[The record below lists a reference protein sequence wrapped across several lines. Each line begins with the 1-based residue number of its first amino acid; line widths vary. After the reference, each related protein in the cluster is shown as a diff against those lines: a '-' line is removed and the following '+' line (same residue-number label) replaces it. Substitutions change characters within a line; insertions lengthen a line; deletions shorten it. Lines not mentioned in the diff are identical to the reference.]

1 MHAAAAL
8 HAEEPGEA
16 DEEEDDRTHSHG
28 HAVVPIGTISSS
40 ARLRSSKL
48 IQRKLNDGKSFLCSH
63 WAASGSTN

>member
-40 ARLRSSKL
+40 AKLEDIWTARLVHC
-48 IQRKLNDGKSFLCSH
+48 Q
-63 WAASGSTN
+63 A